1 MKLQQIEQAA
11 FIKLERELHEAQ
23 LRAKVSEGAHEQT
36 ALNMHKAKL
45 EVARLEHNAGAQNER
60 VEWMARRMEAHVTEL
75 GTLKGQLKVSK
86 DAHEQTACQYMKS
99 RQEAKRLHGELSE
112 RDHRLVVFVKD
123 LAERT
128 EELSGARDEI
138 ERLKSASAMSNQ
150 TISNYRNKRVAEH
163 ERLREEVGKGN
174 QAASD
179 YQEEL
184 AQSKVQLGVSHMAR
198 KKLEGDNTACYQTI
212 GHLKRQRNR
221 LQDDVHALNNRHE
234 AAIKALQGTA

>member
-23 LRAKVSEGAHEQT
+23 LRVKVSEGAHEQT

-45 EVARLEHNAGAQNER
+45 EVSHLEHKAKSQDER

-75 GTLKGQLKVSK
+75 ETLQGQLQVSK
-86 DAHEQTACQYMKS
+86 DAHEQTACQYMQS

-112 RDHRLVVFVKD
+112 RDHRLYVFVKD

-128 EELSGARDEI
+128 
-138 ERLKSASAMSNQ
+138 
-150 TISNYRNKRVAEH
+150 
-163 ERLREEVGKGN
+163 
-174 QAASD
+174 
-179 YQEEL
+179 EEL

-198 KKLEGDNTACYQTI
+198 KKADEELTWFKAEVEKAYSDYKKLSRAHKIQGDHAFNNGKHTAELRKQSALRRDKVNEL
-212 GHLKRQRNR
+212 GSKLSES
-221 LQDDVHALNNRHE
+221 HAER
-234 AAIKALQGTA
+234 KALQKRLARALEYLLGTA